1 MRLSKAESSL
11 SQTQSK
17 LSETEAHLLQAR
29 AEFTDS
35 KAAVV
40 HYHSKLSQAQA
51 SLTQL
56 QTTLADERRLRKE
69 AEDAIADVR
78 RECIKPF
85 VVPSLLDAFV
95 EVSKLTTRA
104 MVSAQRGTA
113 EYEREKRRR
122 EKGKSVDRG
131 PPPLQPQQ
139 KAPSLPQSTTTTETK
154 AGDLQ
159 PRHGNAGSQ
168 SGTSTTTATPMNV
181 GEAQSHPGRVDGSLK
196 PPAWPSALAINDV
209 SVGAGATTLPLGQT
223 LPPEPMAAR
232 EDVDIRSATPSGH
245 QPASLLPT
253 ATTVEGSSARPSDVN
268 NIAPEI
274 SGDVDMDAAPILTG
288 DRSPRQVPLTQ
299 RPPTETTAPSSV
311 LSTKEHVV
319 PSQVPLLSSS
329 ESMHVQPEL
338 PVALGP
344 SS

>member
-40 HYHSKLSQAQA
+40 HYHSKLGQAQV
-51 SLTQL
+51 SLIQL
-56 QTTLADERRLRKE
+56 QATLADERRLRKE

-104 MVSAQRGTA
+104 MVSAQRGTT
-113 EYEREKRRR
+113 EDEREKRRR
-122 EKGKSVDRG
+122 EKGKSVDMG
-131 PPPLQPQQ
+131 PPSLQSQR
-139 KAPSLPQSTTTTETK
+139 KASSLPQSTTTTTTETK
-154 AGDLQ
+154 AGGVQ
-159 PRHGNAGSQ
+159 PRHGNAGSK
-168 SGTSTTTATPMNV
+168 SGTLSMATTATTAMNV
-181 GEAQSHPGRVDGSLK
+181 GEAQS
-196 PPAWPSALAINDV
+196 AAAINGV
-209 SVGAGATTLPLGQT
+209 SVGAGATTLP
-223 LPPEPMAAR
+223 PEPMATA

-245 QPASLLPT
+245 QLASLLPVT
-253 ATTVEGSSARPSDVN
+253 TTVEGSNARPNDVN

-274 SGDVDMDAAPILTG
+274 SGDVDMDAAPISTG
-288 DRSPRQVPLTQ
+288 YRSPRQVPITQ
-299 RPPTETTAPSSV
+299 RPPSETSAPSSV
-311 LSTKEHVV
+311 PSFKEHVA

-329 ESMHVQPEL
+329 ESVHV
-338 PVALGP
+338 
-344 SS
+344 

>member
-17 LSETEAHLLQAR
+17 LSQTEAHLLQAR
-29 AEFTDS
+29 AELTDS
-35 KAAVV
+35 QAAVV

-51 SLTQL
+51 SL
-56 QTTLADERRLRKE
+56 TTLADERRLRKE

-104 MVSAQRGTA
+104 LISAQRGTA
-113 EYEREKRRR
+113 EDEREKRRR
-122 EKGKSVDRG
+122 EKGKSVDMG
-131 PPPLQPQQ
+131 PTPLQPQR

-154 AGDLQ
+154 AEDVQ

-168 SGTSTTTATPMNV
+168 SGTSTMATTATTPMNV
-181 GEAQSHPGRVDGSLK
+181 GEAQSRPGRVDGSLK
-196 PPAWPSALAINDV
+196 PPA
-209 SVGAGATTLPLGQT
+209 
-223 LPPEPMAAR
+223 
-232 EDVDIRSATPSGH
+232 DIRSATASGH
-245 QPASLLPT
+245 QLALLLPT
-253 ATTVEGSSARPSDVN
+253 ATTEGSSAPPSVVN

-274 SGDVDMDAAPILTG
+274 SGDVDMDATPISTG
-288 DRSPRQVPLTQ
+288 DCSPRQIPLTQ

-311 LSTKEHVV
+311 PSIKEHVV
-319 PSQVPLLSSS
+319 PSQVPLLSSF
-329 ESMHVQPEL
+329 ESVHVQPEL
-338 PVALGP
+338 PVALDH
-344 SS
+344 